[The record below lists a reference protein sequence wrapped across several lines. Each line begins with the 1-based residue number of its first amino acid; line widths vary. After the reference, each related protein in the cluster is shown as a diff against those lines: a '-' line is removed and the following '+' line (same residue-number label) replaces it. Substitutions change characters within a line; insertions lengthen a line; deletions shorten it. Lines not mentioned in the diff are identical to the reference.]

1 MQNKLGR
8 SRLLGKLISTVLL
21 VVVVLVGTWLPGLAR
36 SISFAPSQG
45 ILAMA
50 PSVLSPNDL
59 QAALLQLEGWAL
71 KDGKLHRDYKFK
83 TFVEAFGFMSSVA
96 LVAEAIGHHPE
107 WFNVYNRV
115 SIDLVTHDA
124 GGITQ
129 LDITLAQR
137 ANELAK

>member
-1 MQNKLGR
+1 
-8 SRLLGKLISTVLL
+8 
-21 VVVVLVGTWLPGLAR
+21 
-36 SISFAPSQG
+36 
-45 ILAMA
+45 MA